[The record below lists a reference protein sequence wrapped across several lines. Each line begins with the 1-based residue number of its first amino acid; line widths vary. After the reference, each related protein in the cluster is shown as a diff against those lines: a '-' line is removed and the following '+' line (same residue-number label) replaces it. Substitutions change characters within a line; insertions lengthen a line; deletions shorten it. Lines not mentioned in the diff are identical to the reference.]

1 MALEFYK
8 HIQRHATAAPDHIAI
23 IDGETTLTYGELLER
38 VERFA
43 GGLET
48 LDLRP
53 DSKLGL
59 LMLNQA
65 DYLVAFFGALLKGL
79 PVVPFNF
86 LLSPADLAFI
96 AQDAGVDLVVVDGMF
111 VKPEAAPLFTRFR
124 HKILAGEADPA
135 PLGANVERLD
145 AFLARAVRE
154 DGKKPHVKD
163 PEIPS
168 ALLYTSGT
176 TARPKGVM
184 LEEEQFDINAEA
196 VLAHLDVSAGDRIIV
211 ALPLFHSFGNIMALL
226 VFRVGGTLILLKQFA
241 PKSILAAIAEHR
253 ATILPIVPTIYS
265 FLVQLYARG
274 GYDASSLRFCVSGG
288 ASLPRAL
295 LRQVEETLGAAVLEG
310 YGLTETSP
318 VIAVNTSAAGSVPGS
333 VGPVVPFVEVKIVDE
348 TGRETLA
355 PGEVGEILVRG
366 PTVMRG
372 YWKRP
377 EENRETFTADG
388 WLKTGDL
395 GHRDEEGRLYISA
408 GRKKDIIIRAGEN
421 IPPLAIENVLMNHP
435 ALAEAAVV
443 GIPDERMG
451 EKVKA
456 CVVLREGAHTD
467 ATDLRTLCR
476 KELPAFMIPDLFEFL
491 DALPKNATGKV
502 MKNVLR
508 EGSGA

>member
-1 MALEFYK
+1 MAQEFYR
-8 HIQRHATAAPDHIAI
+8 HLLRHAEKDPGHLAV
-23 IDGETTLTYGELLER
+23 IDGESRLTYRELLDR

-48 LDLRP
+48 LDLKP
-53 DSKLGL
+53 GSKLGL
-59 LMLNQA
+59 LLLNRVE
-65 DYLVAFFGALLKGL
+65 YLVALFGAFFKGL

-86 LLSPADLAFI
+86 LLSQADMGFI
-96 AQDAGVDLVVVDGMF
+96 ARDAGVDIAVVDAAF
-111 VKPEAAPLFTRFR
+111 VKPEAASLFALFR

-135 PLGANVERLD
+135 PLGQNTERFD
-145 AFLARAVRE
+145 DFLARSARDE
-154 DGKKPHVKD
+154 GSKPHAKD
-163 PEIPS
+163 PDIPS

-176 TARPKGVM
+176 TAKPKGVM
-184 LEEEQFDINAEA
+184 LEESQFDLNARS
-196 VLAHLDVSAGDRIIV
+196 VLAHLDIGPRDRIIV

-226 VFRVGGTLILLKQFA
+226 VFRAGGTLILLKQFA
-241 PKSILAAIAEHR
+241 PKAILSAIAEHK

-265 FLVQLYARG
+265 FLVQLHARG

-295 LRQVEETLGAAVLEG
+295 LKDVEETLGAMVLEG

-318 VIAVNTSAAGSVPGS
+318 VIAVNTTAAGSRPGS
-333 VGPVVPFVEVKIVDE
+333 VGPVVPHVEVKIVDE
-348 TGRETLA
+348 GGRGLGADEI
-355 PGEVGEILVRG
+355 GEILVRG
-366 PTVMRG
+366 PTVMKG

-395 GHRDEEGRLYISA
+395 GHRDEECLLYISA

-421 IPPLAIENVLMNHP
+421 VSPLAIENALMNHP

-443 GIPDERMG
+443 GLPDERVG
-451 EKVKA
+451 ERVKA
-456 CVVLREGAHTD
+456 CVALREGSRADSAELRAH
-467 ATDLRTLCR
+467 CI
-476 KELPAFMIPDLFEFL
+476 KELPAFMVPDLFEFH

-508 EGSGA
+508 EGHSA